1 LFATKKWPKIEL
13 MNPSG
18 KVSNGLRPRR
28 SWKKKALRWILGA
41 AIVYLGV
48 IVVLSSLENWMI
60 FRPMPAS
67 EDWVDPATCN
77 LKVEDVTL
85 QSADGTRLH
94 AWWSPVETG
103 SNNHPDGALLYCH
116 GNAGNLSYRAYSI
129 PSWHKFL
136 HVPVLIFDYPGY
148 GKSAGKP
155 TERGCYAAADAAYD
169 WLIQVKGIRADQILI
184 YGGSLGGGV
193 AVDVASRRP
202 HRALIL
208 AKTFTSVADVGQTI
222 YPWLPVRWI
231 VRNRFDNR
239 AKIGQCTRPVFIAH
253 GTADNLVPF
262 RLAKELYEAAN
273 EPKHFFILEGRD
285 HNDAS
290 PPEMFLE
297 LQKFLQ
303 SQELPTTFTS
313 HPTR

>member
-1 LFATKKWPKIEL
+1 MLE
-13 MNPSG
+13 
-18 KVSNGLRPRR
+18 
-28 SWKKKALRWILGA
+28 A
-41 AIVYLGV
+41 AIVYVGV
-48 IVVLSSLENWMI
+48 IVVLSALENWML
-60 FRPMPAS
+60 FKPMPAS
-67 EDWVDPATCN
+67 EDWVNPATCN

-94 AWWSPVETG
+94 AWWCPVESQ
-103 SNNHPDGALLYCH
+103 SNNHPAGALLYCH

-155 TERGCYAAADAAYD
+155 SEKGCYAAADAAYD
-169 WLIQVKGIRADQILI
+169 WLTQVKGIPPDQILI

-202 HRALIL
+202 HRALVL
-208 AKTFTSVADVGQTI
+208 AKTFTSIPEVGQTF
-222 YPWLPVRWI
+222 YPWLPVRW
-231 VRNRFDNR
+231 VMRNRFDNL
-239 AKIGQCTRPVFIAH
+239 AKIGKCTRPIFVAH

-285 HNDAS
+285 HNDAH

-297 LQKFLQ
+297 LQRFLE
-303 SQELPTTFTS
+303 SQEVSTSATSNPT
-313 HPTR
+313 P